1 MRSEP
6 STPAATPPPMP
17 PDADLRGQA
26 KSGRWK
32 GESSP
37 PPTPAVKADPPP
49 EPAESPQPVA
59 AEGAAFW
66 RAAEWDGLRAPRRG
80 LSPWL
85 WSFAVHC
92 IAVILLGLWMAA
104 PQPSSLRDGIEITAG
119 EGSESGGGLESADNL
134 APQAV
139 AASGAS
145 EAAQSQSFGSVP
157 VVPLEFETSSPID
170 SALPTSTSTS
180 ISQSSAISNLLSSSG
195 NGTADWGQVVTKGGG
210 GGLSGRAPG
219 TRGKL
224 ADQGGGNARSEEAVE
239 RGLRW
244 LAAHQHED
252 GSWRFHF
259 DGLPCSNACR
269 NPGTESSST
278 GSTALALLPF
288 FGAGYTHREGPY
300 VDTINKGLYYLCNR
314 MLNVPQGG
322 DLQEGT
328 MYAQGLATIV
338 LCEAYAMSKDE
349 KLRPYAQQAVKFVLY
364 AQDQRGGGWRY
375 TPGMPG
381 DTTMTGWQLMA
392 LKSALL
398 AGLEVPSSR
407 FFLAGKFL
415 DGVQSERGAAYGYRT
430 TIKRPS
436 TSAVGLL
443 CRMYLGWNKTH
454 PAVREG
460 VHFFDR
466 LGPSPTDIYMDY
478 YATQLM
484 FHHGGSPWDRWNK
497 KMRDYLIQTQAT
509 QGHENGSW
517 HFNDPHGNAG
527 GRLYSTALAIL
538 TLEVYYRY
546 LPLFSTEAVDG
557 GF

>member
-1 MRSEP
+1 M
-6 STPAATPPPMP
+6 
-17 PDADLRGQA
+17 
-26 KSGRWK
+26 
-32 GESSP
+32 
-37 PPTPAVKADPPP
+37 
-49 EPAESPQPVA
+49 
-59 AEGAAFW
+59 
-66 RAAEWDGLRAPRRG
+66 
-80 LSPWL
+80 SPWL

-92 IAVILLGLWMAA
+92 VAIILLGLWIARPKLISA
-104 PQPSSLRDGIEITAG
+104 PDGIEISAG
-119 EGSESGGGLESADNL
+119 EGSGGDGGGELESSDNL
-134 APQAV
+134 GSPSPSVVGGVASQALGEV
-139 AASGAS
+139 
-145 EAAQSQSFGSVP
+145 QLK
-157 VVPLEFETSSPID
+157 PLDLEQVSSIDPSLQTSI
-170 SALPTSTSTS
+170 STSTP
-180 ISQSSAISNLLSSSG
+180 QPAALDGLLSSG
-195 NGTADWGQVVTKGGG
+195 NEGTDWSAIVSKSGG
-210 GGLSGRAPG
+210 GGLGGRSPG
-219 TRGKL
+219 ARAKL
-224 ADQGGGNARSEEAVE
+224 AGEGGGSRRSEEAVE
-239 RGLRW
+239 RGLKW
-244 LAAHQHED
+244 LAAHQRED

-269 NPGTESSST
+269 NPGTESTST

-300 VDTINKGLYYLCNR
+300 AETVSKGLYYLCNR
-314 MLNVPQGG
+314 MLSVPQGG

-338 LCEAYAMSKDE
+338 LCEAYAMSKDD
-349 KLRPYAQQAVKFVLY
+349 KLRPYAEHAVKFVLY

-392 LKSALL
+392 LKSAML

-407 FFLAGKFL
+407 FFLANKFL

-443 CRMYLGWNKTH
+443 CRMYLGWGRTH

-466 LGPSPTDIYMDY
+466 LGPSPTDIYMNY
-478 YATQLM
+478 YATQM
-484 FHHGGSPWDRWNK
+484 MYHHGGAPWDRWNK

-509 QGHENGSW
+509 QGHESGSW
-517 HFNDPHGNAG
+517 HFDDQHGNAG
-527 GRLYSTALAIL
+527 GRLYSTAMAIL

-546 LPLFSTEAVDG
+546 LPLFSTRAVDE